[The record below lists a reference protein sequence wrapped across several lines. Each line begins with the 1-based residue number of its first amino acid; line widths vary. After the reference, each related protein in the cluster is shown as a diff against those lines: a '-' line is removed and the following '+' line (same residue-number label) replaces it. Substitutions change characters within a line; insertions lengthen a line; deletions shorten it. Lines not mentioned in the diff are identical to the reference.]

1 MLLDINCNLLKME
14 ETDMSN
20 LAKKLYFKALSA
32 KTNALKLLKNEKGE
46 TNLVA
51 IILILA
57 VVIALVVIFRGEIED
72 ILDQIWGSIGSDVSS
87 ALN

>member
-1 MLLDINCNLLKME
+1 
-14 ETDMSN
+14 MSR
-20 LAKKLYFKALSA
+20 LANKLFSKAIGV
-32 KTNALKLLKNEKGE
+32 KNNVLKLLKSEKGE

-72 ILDQIWGSIGSDVSS
+72 ILDKIWGSIGSDVDS
-87 ALN
+87 ALS